1 MLLRKDS
8 QLYNLWKLFVKL
20 CFLKEFMGAMQKL
33 DFPKAIASSQFVVE
47 DSNIYTLSL
56 LTCM

>member
-1 MLLRKDS
+1 MKII
-8 QLYNLWKLFVKL
+8 QVKL

-47 DSNIYTLSL
+47 DSSIYTLSL